1 MDAYMQ
7 LTDESRAK
15 GLKLFKKN
23 DPDMPEEYR
32 KFMVKLLKFGH
43 VENSANPNYRDVLAN
58 IAEAGLRY
66 APNEQAM
73 VIEAEIVKQE
83 VTHGRIVADI
93 IRSLGED
100 PYNDQWVGQYA
111 FKIPLE
117 CWCDVAWF
125 HMLIDRVGLYVGIE
139 WLGSTYEPLA
149 KVSDQLEKDE
159 KFHAESG
166 LHFLKEIVNEPK
178 GKREAQRLLA
188 KWWPAAL
195 DMFGRSDSSNSKIY
209 VQWGIKGKT
218 NEELRAQ
225 YIADTVPL
233 IEDLGLEVPDNL
245 ANRKYL

>member
-1 MDAYMQ
+1 MQ
-7 LTDESRAK
+7 LTAKARAK

-32 KFMVKLLKFGH
+32 QFMVKLLKYGH

-73 VIEAEIVKQE
+73 VIEAEIIKQE
-83 VTHGRIVADI
+83 VNHGRIVADI

-100 PYNDQWVGQYA
+100 PFNEQWVGQYA

-139 WLGSTYEPLA
+139 WMGSTYEPLA
-149 KVSDQLEKDE
+149 KVADQLEKDE
-159 KFHAESG
+159 KFHADSG
-166 LHFLKEIVNEPK
+166 FRFLKDIVKTPE
-178 GKREAQRLLA
+178 GKKEAQNLLA

-195 DMFGRSDSSNSKIY
+195 DMFGRSNSNNSKIY
-209 VQWGIKGKT
+209 VQWGIKGK
-218 NEELRAQ
+218 NNNDLRMQ
-225 YIADTVPL
+225 YIEDTVPL
-233 IEDLGLEVPDNL
+233 IEKLKIEVPDHS